1 MMSAASIR
9 LLSKSFC
16 DNFIAK
22 MSLGCAKPNQS
33 RRKRGIMELLH
44 DLNTYHKNSFSLSR
58 HRHKGIFQ
66 HTIMKDNNFCWAYF
80 EMSEA
85 QL

>member
-1 MMSAASIR
+1 MCKIIR
-9 LLSKSFC
+9 LDQSK
-16 DNFIAK
+16 
-22 MSLGCAKPNQS
+22 
-33 RRKRGIMELLH
+33 RKRGIIELLH
-44 DLNTYHKNSFSLSR
+44 DLNTYHKNSSGLSR

-66 HTIMKDNNFCWAYF
+66 HTILKDNFCWVYF